1 MQYLNRHFII
11 LMALPVL
18 ASCAKQQPLS
28 DSQKKLIFDTLESSG
43 DAYNAVIA
51 NAATPS
57 SHAGSSSAPA
67 TLTGKR
73 IDSSKPAFQQMSRVL
88 RDKIKARD
96 CRVRLIAPNS
106 YWTKSA
112 QGIKRT
118 FALLHVWGDK
128 YCPINLDFKI
138 STLLEP
144 AIGRWAVSYD
154 YSYQVLDSA
163 YARLNDVVAIELH
176 GGISINGMNSSSVRS
191 ETDLKGSIHAQSS
204 GTINIASSGKLDGN
218 DPDLLSGETVW
229 KFSYSDFEANFLK
242 KYDHGNISYEIND
255 EAASAADFERY
266 FSLGGDPFLYSSNAD
281 LVH

>member
-1 MQYLNRHFII
+1 
-11 LMALPVL
+11 MALLCL

-28 DSQKKLIFDTLESSG
+28 ESQKKLIFDTLESSG

-51 NAATPS
+51 NAATSS
-57 SHAGSSSAPA
+57 SHASSPA
-67 TLTGKR
+67 ALVTLSGKR
-73 IDSSKPAFQQMSRVL
+73 IDSSKPAFRQMSGVL

-96 CRVRLIAPNS
+96 CRVRLVAPNS
-106 YWTKSA
+106 YWTESA

-118 FALLHVWGDK
+118 FALLRVWGEK

-154 YSYQVLDSA
+154 YSYQVIDSS
-163 YARLNDVVAIELH
+163 YAKLNDVDAIELH
-176 GGISINGMNSSSVRS
+176 GGVSINGMNSSSVRS
-191 ETDLKGSIHAQSS
+191 ETDLKGTIHTQSS
-204 GTINIASSGKLDGN
+204 GTINIASAGKLDGR

-229 KFSYSDFEANFLK
+229 KFSYADFEANFHK
-242 KYDHGNISYEIND
+242 KYDNGNISYEIND
-255 EAASAADFERY
+255 EASSSEDFERY
-266 FSLGGDPFLYSSNAD
+266 FSLGGDPFLYSSNAE